1 MLLIANKNERKMNN
15 INTDFEPG
23 LFLVSGGGY
32 WIANLKKK

>member
-23 LFLVSGGGY
+23 LFLVAGGG
-32 WIANLKKK
+32 WIANSKKK